1 MLCCALLQEL
11 ELRQREAALS
21 LKIHKETQWY
31 EQQRRKL
38 RDKGSD
44 DKHPQQLRRHRTN
57 ITKLR
62 REQVGS
68 TPTPTSG
75 PLRVFLSNRVSA
87 GVVRFTI

>member
-1 MLCCALLQEL
+1 MLCCVLLQEL

-62 REQVGS
+62 REQVDS
-68 TPTPTSG
+68 PTNHTTRPAS
-75 PLRVFLSNRVSA
+75 PRACVS
-87 GVVRFTI
+87 F